1 MKPLLALFFLL
12 LLFCSCFPPP
22 PAAAQS
28 VFHDENTLQVVQELL
43 VELHPLGFDP
53 RPEVERIFAYPDGPL
68 QAAMSAQPRIYAAL
82 LFTVFEPYLTEV
94 TFFNEEE
101 IDDLNER
108 LGANDRL
115 LVLLKDHRL
124 LPVALGGTRPGQYR
138 VAVDIPF
145 GQLHR
150 HWEQYLDGTLLEP
163 AQLQGEV
170 VDIPM
175 PDPDQQVPVP
185 GPIQP
190 FLVEE
195 EEGGGG
201 RRGHLEDFQRFG
213 HLEERFLN
221 VYVEQYPVLTRD
233 RIRESFERTLGNRLR
248 LAVLQALF
256 WMLVVRPFQTVIRQ
270 HPRLFPLVNADALTP
285 NLVVVAPAV
294 AGPAPRPLVLLHDR
308 FERNFRDI
316 ADITFI
322 TRRMRN
328 QRNWQPV
335 EEMNRIFE
343 EQDQPLAGPLQGII
357 DTYPGPFAAVLFT
370 VFRARFEVK
379 TLLLF
384 L

>member
-1 MKPLLALFFLL
+1 MKHLLALSFLL
-12 LLFCSCFPPP
+12 LFFCSCIPPP
-22 PAAAQS
+22 PATAQS
-28 VFHDENTLQVVQELL
+28 VFHDENTLQVVQEWL
-43 VELHPLGFDP
+43 VELHLLGFDS

-82 LFTVFEPYLTEV
+82 LFTVFEPYLAEV
-94 TFFNEEE
+94 TFNEE

-108 LGANDRL
+108 LGTNDRL

-124 LPVALGGTRPGQYR
+124 LPVALGGTRPGNYR

-145 GQLHR
+145 GQLHH

-163 AQLQGEV
+163 AHFQGEV

-190 FLVEE
+190 LLVE

-201 RRGHLEDFQRFG
+201 GNLEDFQRLG

-233 RIRESFERTLGNRLR
+233 RIREFFERTLGDRLR
-248 LAVLQALF
+248 LAILQALF
-256 WMLVVRPFQTVIRQ
+256 WMLVVRPFQAVIRQ

-335 EEMNRIFE
+335 EEMDRIFE

-370 VFRARFEVK
+370 VFRARFEVR
-379 TLLLF
+379 TLLL
-384 L
+384 LL